1 MVCYLPPPQAF
12 RISLI
17 FRLEASAKREW
28 LVTKRN
34 GPWEGG
40 RRDAKRRFA
49 LFILPIFLCVQI
61 FTERERERR
70 LGTRQ
75 SCCRV
80 AGESGPK
87 FAPETVPE
95 CISIQNWNRLI
106 MAKLVSCEKK
116 KKFGHPGF
124 FDISVRKG
132 DFHYISFERVWM
144 LVKYYGEV
152 PRLGLLKSC
161 LWTFKQNCACFTLH
175 TNRRGPFQSLLI
187 SD

>member
-61 FTERERERR
+61 FTERERQRDVLVRDRAVAELRGKVA
-70 LGTRQ
+70 LNLPPKQ
-75 SCCRV
+75 SQSAFRYKTETDSLWRNWFRV
-80 AGESGPK
+80 
-87 FAPETVPE
+87 
-95 CISIQNWNRLI
+95 
-106 MAKLVSCEKK
+106 KK
-116 KKFGHPGF
+116 KKIGHPGF